1 MPDTDP
7 IEGWIDT
14 STQGIAELISAL
26 ESKWERAA
34 QQAETKTREQV
45 EMMKWIRRQTTGM
58 GRG

>member
-26 ESKWERAA
+26 ESKWERA
-34 QQAETKTREQV
+34 EQEARRKRV
-45 EMMKWIRRQTTGM
+45 ECEAAGS
-58 GRG
+58 GRDAGI